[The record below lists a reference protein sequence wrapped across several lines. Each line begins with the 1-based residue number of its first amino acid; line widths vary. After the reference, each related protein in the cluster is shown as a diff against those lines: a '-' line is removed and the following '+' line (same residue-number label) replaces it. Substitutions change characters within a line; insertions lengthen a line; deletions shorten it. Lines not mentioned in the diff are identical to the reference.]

1 MSGTPTARPCAG
13 PEEQLS
19 PRAPPP
25 FSGHR
30 SRPAGT
36 GSVDTGRPRGAG
48 AGNPAGRARTETRR
62 LPLRLA
68 AAAIALAC
76 VSATGALEIRDAAA
90 QDNAAPTFSDGSETR
105 RYVGE
110 ETASGGAFGAPVS
123 ATDPDGDSI
132 QYTLGGTDA
141 ALFAIDS
148 ATGQLRTAATTT
160 LEYETRNSYD
170 VEVSASDGRGGTD
183 AVSVDIRVLDSIM
196 VLVPTPTVRKRLR
209 VTASVARI
217 DEGGTVTFTVQSSR
231 AAPAGGLRVAYSLKQ
246 LALAEGADAYD
257 FRPLPNLNTHHR
269 GTVTIAES
277 ATSASVTYRT
287 VADDFDETDVV
298 LIFDIGPSAHNNF
311 SGQACN
317 LTNSLDVSTIA
328 ARPAGCWARV
338 DVRDLGSS
346 SPPESVPFTRYAS
359 VFAGHTSAFGG
370 SNVQRLTPGDPL
382 EFTVSLNVPA
392 PRGGLVVHYGVN
404 EKGSDVS
411 PDIVQ
416 YPNIDRRSVTIPEGE
431 TERFVTIELGDRDP
445 LVQGCADGGQTAA
458 GCIRVTILSPSFVAV
473 EDGYYLP
480 YEHYPSSSRY
490 YIDSILPRAATIA
503 PRTSPIVEGGAA
515 RFTITLFETAPAGGL
530 NVSVRLSQEGDFATT
545 TLPETRTVSVAGGAA
560 TGSTWV
566 PTVNDRNDE
575 PDGKIVAQLQATSAY
590 TVGDPGTAEV
600 VVRDN
605 DTLSASISADA
616 STIDEGGTASFTV
629 TLSQPAP
636 TGGLNVSVRLSQEG
650 AFATAALPETRAVT
664 VAAGETTASVGVAT
678 EDDALDEPDG
688 KIVARVQTSGA
699 YGVGTPNSAEVAVRD
714 DDAISAT
721 IAAGTSPIDEGATA
735 SFTVTLSQAAPAGG
749 LNVSVRLTQEG
760 AFATAALPETRA
772 VTVAAGETTAAVGV
786 ATEDDALDE
795 PDGKIVARVQTSGAY
810 GVGTP
815 NSAEVVVRD
824 DDTLSAS
831 ISADASPIDEGGTA
845 SFTVTLSQ
853 AGPAGGLNVSV
864 RLTQEGAFATVTLPE
879 TRIVT
884 VAAGQTTAAVSV
896 ATEDD
901 ALDEPDGRIVARVQT
916 ASTYAVGTP
925 NSAEVAVRDDDTIA
939 ATIAAGT
946 TAIGEGGTAT
956 FTVTLSQAA
965 PTGGLGV
972 SVRLSQEGDF
982 ATTTLPETRTL
993 TVAAGQTTATT
1004 SVATEDDALDEPDG
1018 KIVAEVRTA
1027 SGYAAGTPGS
1037 AEVVVRD
1044 DDSVKATIAAG
1055 TSPIDEGGTASF
1067 TVTLSQAAPAGG
1079 LNVSVR
1085 LTQEGAFATVTLPE
1099 TRIVTVAAGETTAAV
1114 GVATEDDALDEPDGK
1129 IVAEMRTA
1137 NGYMVGTPGSAEVA
1151 VRDDDTI
1158 AATISAGT
1166 SPIDEGGT
1174 ATFTITLSQAAPT
1187 GGLGVSVRLSQ
1198 EGDFATTTLPETR
1211 TLTVAAGQTTATTS
1225 VATED
1230 DALDEPDGKIVAEVR
1245 TASGY
1250 AAGTPG
1256 SAEVVVRDDDSV
1268 KATIAAGTTA
1278 IGEGGTASFTVTLSQ
1293 PAPTGG
1299 LAVSVRLS
1307 QEGAFATATLPATRT
1322 LTVAAGQTTAATSVA
1337 TEDDALDEPDGR
1349 IVAEVRTAS
1358 GYAVGTPGS
1367 AEVVVRDDDAIAAT
1381 IAAGTSPIDEGAT
1394 ASFTVTLSQAAPA
1407 GGLNV
1412 SVRLRQEGAFATA
1425 ALPATRIVTVAASAT
1440 TAAVGVATED
1450 DAREEPDGKI
1460 VAEVRTA
1467 SGYAAGT
1474 PGSAEIVVRDDDAIS
1489 ATIAAGTSP
1498 IDEGETASFTVTL
1511 SQAAP
1516 AGGLNVSVRLSQEG
1530 AFATAALPETRIVTV
1545 AAGTTTA
1552 TTSVATEDDSR
1563 DEADGRIVAEV
1574 RTASGYA
1581 AGTPGSAEVVV
1592 RDDDAIS
1599 ATIAAGTSPI
1609 DEGETAS
1616 FTVTLSQAAPAGGLN
1631 VSVRLS
1637 QEGAFAATAL
1647 PETRIVTVAASAT
1660 TAAVGVAT
1668 EDDAREEPDGKIVAE
1683 VRTASGYAAGTPGS
1697 AEIVVRDDDAIS
1709 ATIAAGTSPIDEGE
1723 TASFTVTLSRA
1734 APTGGLNVSVHLS
1747 QEGAF
1752 AATALPETRIVTIAA
1767 GATTAT
1773 ASVAT
1778 EDDALEEPDGKIVA
1792 ELRTASGYA
1801 AGTPGSAEVVVRD
1814 NDAVSATIA
1823 AGTSPIDEGGTASFT
1838 VTLSRA
1844 APTGGLNVSVRL
1856 SQEGAFAATDLPET
1870 RVVTV
1875 ASGATAA
1882 TVGVATE
1889 DDALDEPDGKIVAR
1903 VRASGAYAVGD
1914 PGAAEVVVRDNDAT
1928 LVMLSADTSPIT
1940 EGQTAGFIV
1949 RLSQA
1954 APSGGLAVRVG
1965 LSQKGDFAASSLPE
1979 MRLVQLAGGT
1989 MAATLKVPTVD
2000 DAVDEAH
2007 GKIMARAERMQAYAV
2022 GNAGAAEVS
2031 VLDDDDRRRNST
2043 ARIVEQTVPRVG
2055 RAIAGTVTRAVDCER
2070 HDRFL
2075 HDRAAIGGVDVR
2087 PVPAAREAAR
2097 AMGGRPVD
2105 PWSRDG
2111 RRRGFGMSAG
2121 QVLRNSSFALGS
2133 ADRQGGDG
2141 VAYWGET
2148 AIAGFS
2154 GRADTVSMDGSVVS
2168 GMWGAERIADNR
2180 RSGLAFAVSRGK
2192 VAYGL
2197 PRFGSGEFRSSLAS
2211 VHPYMCWYP
2220 SGDTSLWG
2228 MVGAGLGKA
2237 SLTGAARVD
2246 SLGLVMRMVAGG
2258 LTRKLREDS
2267 KHALLLRVSAVGV
2280 SLRSRKSGA
2289 LPRIKS
2295 TVVSVRKTVESSWK
2309 RRFESGA
2316 LLRLSLEVG
2325 GRFDMGDAENGVGL
2339 LTGAGLRFAAGENRG
2354 FAVEATGHR
2363 LVKHTDSSFRDWG
2376 GKLRLGYSRRRLGG
2390 QLSLGLDLVGGLP
2403 RAAARRDLEAD
2414 AFAPA
2419 GLGVASHAAGWAG
2432 LSARY
2437 ARPVLRSTGT
2447 LSLHGGV
2454 SWRRR
2459 GSRAYSAGLGLNLK
2473 EGLEIG
2479 LGGRFEDAPDGE
2491 RAANFRLRLTR

>member
-1 MSGTPTARPCAG
+1 MSGTRTARPCAG
-13 PEEQLS
+13 PKEQLS

-25 FSGHR
+25 FSGLR

-48 AGNPAGRARTETRR
+48 AGNPAGHARTETRR

-90 QDNAAPTFSDGSETR
+90 QDNTAPTFSDGSETR

-148 ATGQLRTAATTT
+148 TTGQLRTAATTT

-183 AVSVDIRVLDSIM
+183 AVSVDIRVLDSFM

-209 VTASVARI
+209 VTANVARI
-217 DEGGTVTFTVQSSR
+217 DEGGRVTFTVQSSR

-298 LIFDIGPSAHNNF
+298 LIFDIGPSAHDNF

-328 ARPAGCWARV
+328 ARPTGCWARV

-346 SPPESVPFTRYAS
+346 APPESVPFTRYAS

-416 YPNIDRRSVTIPEGE
+416 YPNIDRRSVTIPAGE
-431 TERFVTIELGDRDP
+431 TEEFVTIELGDRDP

-473 EDGYYLP
+473 GDRYYLP

-515 RFTITLFETAPAGGL
+515 RFIVTLFETAPAGGL
-530 NVSVRLSQEGDFATT
+530 SVSVRLSQEGDFATT
-545 TLPETRTVSVAGGAA
+545 PLPETRIVSVAGGAA

-566 PTVNDRNDE
+566 PTANDRNDE
-575 PDGKIVAQLQATSAY
+575 PDGKIVAQLQAAGAY

-616 STIDEGGTASFTV
+616 SSIDEGGTAAFTV

-636 TGGLNVSVRLSQEG
+636 TGGLNVSVRLTQEG
-650 AFATAALPETRAVT
+650 AFAATALPETRAVT
-664 VAAGETTASVGVAT
+664 VAAGETTAAVGVAT
-678 EDDALDEPDG
+678 EDDARDEPDG

-721 IAAGTSPIDEGATA
+721 ISAGTSPIDEGATA

-760 AFATAALPETRA
+760 AFATTTLPETRA
-772 VTVAAGETTAAVGV
+772 VTVAAGQTTATTSV
-786 ATEDDALDE
+786 ATRDDARDE

-824 DDTLSAS
+824 NDTISAT

-845 SFTVTLSQ
+845 SFTVTLPQ
-853 AGPAGGLNVSV
+853 AAPAGGLNVSV
-864 RLTQEGAFATVTLPE
+864 RLTQEGAFATTALPETRIVTVAAGETTAAVGVATEDDALDEPDGRIVARVQTSSAYAVGTPNSAEVAVRDDDTIRATIAAGTSPIDEGETARFTITLSQAAPTGGLGVSVRLSQEGDFATTTLPETRIVTVAAGTTTATTSVATEDDALDEPDGRIVAEVRTASGYAAGTPGSAEVVVRDDDTISATIAAGTSPIDEGETATFTVTLSQAAPAGGLNVSVHLSQEGAFATVTLPE

-884 VAAGQTTAAVSV
+884 VAAGQTTAAVGV

-916 ASTYAVGTP
+916 SGAYGVGTP

-946 TAIGEGGTAT
+946 SPIDEGGTAG

-1018 KIVAEVRTA
+1018 RIVAEVRTA

-1055 TSPIDEGGTASF
+1055 TSAIGEGGTASF
-1067 TVTLSQAAPAGG
+1067 TVTLSQPAPTGG
-1079 LNVSVR
+1079 LGVSVR
-1085 LTQEGAFATVTLPE
+1085 LSQEGAFATATLPE
-1099 TRIVTVAAGETTAAV
+1099 TRTLTVAAGQTTAATS
-1114 GVATEDDALDEPDGK
+1114 VATEDDSLDEPDGK

-1137 NGYMVGTPGSAEVA
+1137 NGYMVGTPGSAEVV

-1158 AATISAGT
+1158 RATISAGT
-1166 SPIDEGGT
+1166 SPIDEG
-1174 ATFTITLSQAAPT
+1174 A
-1187 GGLGVSVRLSQ
+1187 
-1198 EGDFATTTLPETR
+1198 
-1211 TLTVAAGQTTATTS
+1211 
-1225 VATED
+1225 
-1230 DALDEPDGKIVAEVR
+1230 
-1245 TASGY
+1245 
-1250 AAGTPG
+1250 
-1256 SAEVVVRDDDSV
+1256 
-1268 KATIAAGTTA
+1268 
-1278 IGEGGTASFTVTLSQ
+1278 TASFTVTLSQ
-1293 PAPTGG
+1293 AAPTGG

-1307 QEGAFATATLPATRT
+1307 QEGAFATATLPETRIV
-1322 LTVAAGQTTAATSVA
+1322 TVAAGTTTATTSVA
-1337 TEDDALDEPDGR
+1337 TEDDSRDEPDGR
-1349 IVAEVRTAS
+1349 IVAELRTAS

-1367 AEVVVRDDDAIAAT
+1367 AEVVVRDDDAISAT

-1412 SVRLRQEGAFATA
+1412 SVRLRQEGAFATT
-1425 ALPATRIVTVAASAT
+1425 ALPATRTLTVAAGQT
-1440 TAAVGVATED
+1440 TAATSVATED
-1450 DAREEPDGKI
+1450 DARDEPDGKI
-1460 VAEVRTA
+1460 VAELRAA
-1467 SGYAAGT
+1467 SGYAVGT
-1474 PGSAEIVVRDDDAIS
+1474 PGSAEVVVRDDDSIR

-1498 IDEGETASFTVTL
+1498 IDEGGTASFTLTL

-1516 AGGLNVSVRLSQEG
+1516 TGGLAVSVRLSQEG

-1609 DEGETAS
+1609 DEGATAS

-1637 QEGAFAATAL
+1637 QEGAFAATTL
-1647 PETRIVTVAASAT
+1647 PETRIVTVAANAT

-1683 VRTASGYAAGTPGS
+1683 MRTASGYAVGTPGS
-1697 AEIVVRDDDAIS
+1697 AEVVVRDDDAIS

-1734 APTGGLNVSVHLS
+1734 APTGGLAVSVRLS

-1752 AATALPETRIVTIAA
+1752 AATALPETRIVTVAA
-1767 GATTAT
+1767 GANTAT

-1778 EDDALEEPDGKIVA
+1778 EDDAREEPDGKIVA

-1801 AGTPGSAEVVVRD
+1801 AGTPGSAEVVVHD
-1814 NDAVSATIA
+1814 NDTVSATIA
-1823 AGTSPIDEGGTASFT
+1823 AGTSPIDEGATASFT

-1844 APTGGLNVSVRL
+1844 APTGGLNVSVHL
-1856 SQEGAFAATDLPET
+1856 SQEGAFAATALPET

-1875 ASGATAA
+1875 AAGETTAA
-1882 TVGVATE
+1882 VGVATE
-1889 DDALDEPDGKIVAR
+1889 DDALDEPDGRIVAR
-1903 VRASGAYAVGD
+1903 VRTSGAYGVGD
-1914 PGAAEVVVRDNDAT
+1914 PGAAEVVVRDNDTT

-1979 MRLVQLAGGT
+1979 MRLVRLAGGT

-2000 DAVDEAH
+2000 DAIDEAH
-2007 GKIMARAERMQAYAV
+2007 GKIMARAERMRAYAV

-2075 HDRAAIGGVDVR
+2075 HDRAAIGGGRRSARAGRPGSRPRDGWPPGRSVEPGRAPSRVRNVGRAGAAEQLLRARQRGPPGRRRRGLLGRDRDSRVLGKSRHGFHGRIRRIGHVGGGTHRRQSQERSCVRREQGQGRVR
-2087 PVPAAREAAR
+2087 PAPFRVGRVPLLARQR
-2097 AMGGRPVD
+2097 APLYVLVSERRHVALG
-2105 PWSRDG
+2105 DG
-2111 RRRGFGMSAG
+2111 RRRSGE
-2121 QVLRNSSFALGS
+2121 
-2133 ADRQGGDG
+2133 G
-2141 VAYWGET
+2141 VA
-2148 AIAGFS
+2148 
-2154 GRADTVSMDGSVVS
+2154 
-2168 GMWGAERIADNR
+2168 
-2180 RSGLAFAVSRGK
+2180 
-2192 VAYGL
+2192 
-2197 PRFGSGEFRSSLAS
+2197 
-2211 VHPYMCWYP
+2211 H
-2220 SGDTSLWG
+2220 
-2228 MVGAGLGKA
+2228 
-2237 SLTGAARVD
+2237 
-2246 SLGLVMRMVAGG
+2246 
-2258 LTRKLREDS
+2258 
-2267 KHALLLRVSAVGV
+2267 
-2280 SLRSRKSGA
+2280 
-2289 LPRIKS
+2289 
-2295 TVVSVRKTVESSWK
+2295 
-2309 RRFESGA
+2309 
-2316 LLRLSLEVG
+2316 
-2325 GRFDMGDAENGVGL
+2325 
-2339 LTGAGLRFAAGENRG
+2339 
-2354 FAVEATGHR
+2354 
-2363 LVKHTDSSFRDWG
+2363 
-2376 GKLRLGYSRRRLGG
+2376 
-2390 QLSLGLDLVGGLP
+2390 
-2403 RAAARRDLEAD
+2403 
-2414 AFAPA
+2414 
-2419 GLGVASHAAGWAG
+2419 
-2432 LSARY
+2432 
-2437 ARPVLRSTGT
+2437 
-2447 LSLHGGV
+2447 
-2454 SWRRR
+2454 R
-2459 GSRAYSAGLGLNLK
+2459 GSESR
-2473 EGLEIG
+2473 
-2479 LGGRFEDAPDGE
+2479 
-2491 RAANFRLRLTR
+2491 